1 MHDYKIATHF
11 SVILKKQILC
21 ADGYRVQPTSKMHA
35 AIIIMTTTHVG
46 LNRYTFS
53 AREVLHTYL
62 ERAKNRSFPLFQ
74 QPLSFSL
81 PFIGSKGYHDS
92 YRGRCPPLTEQSR
105 QSVRRITKARL
116 VDERLSPANVI
127 TTITCPSERS
137 HTLSRICTD
146 PHR

>member
-62 ERAKNRSFPLFQ
+62 ERAENRSFPFLISAATFFLIAVHRKQ
-74 QPLSFSL
+74 
-81 PFIGSKGYHDS
+81 G
-92 YRGRCPPLTEQSR
+92 
-105 QSVRRITKARL
+105 
-116 VDERLSPANVI
+116 
-127 TTITCPSERS
+127 
-137 HTLSRICTD
+137 LSR
-146 PHR
+146 